1 MKSNDK
7 LRDFD
12 AASND
17 KFKHQITRI
26 GNDVST
32 DAGTLTMEKDM
43 VLEHIKTVTHKN
55 NSLLTRWTLSPHQK
69 QLAKNVEDLQVKAFT
84 DLAEQRNAS
93 LRAVGE
99 TQLKVL
105 REICNGILQ
114 TGRSSIQTAV
124 KKIYMENFMS
134 LMTKMEI
141 LNDQFCEL
149 IEQKMKK
156 LGNAP
161 ASLQDMLLDQVQT
174 LKSKWM
180 NAMDEIYD
188 DFNNILTEK
197 V

>member
-1 MKSNDK
+1 MKTNDNLK
-7 LRDFD
+7 NFD

-26 GNDVST
+26 GNDVSA
-32 DAGTLTMEKDM
+32 DAGTLTLEKNM
-43 VLEHIKTVTHKN
+43 VLEHIKTITHKN
-55 NSLLTRWTLSPHQK
+55 NNLLTRWSLSPHQK
-69 QLAKNVEDLQVKAFT
+69 QLAKNVEELQVKAFT
-84 DLAEQRNAS
+84 DLAEQRNTS

-99 TQLKVL
+99 TQLRVL

-114 TGRSSIQTAV
+114 TGRSSIQAAV
-124 KKIYMENFMS
+124 KKIYMENFIS
-134 LMTKMEI
+134 LLSRMEMM
-141 LNDQFCEL
+141 NDQFCEL
-149 IEQKMKK
+149 IEQKMIK

-180 NAMDEIYD
+180 NAMDSIYD
-188 DFNNILTEK
+188 DFNDILNEK

>member
-1 MKSNDK
+1 MKTNDK
-7 LRDFD
+7 LQNFD
-12 AASND
+12 ATASD
-17 KFKHQITRI
+17 RFKHQISRI
-26 GNDVST
+26 GNDVSA
-32 DAGTLTMEKDM
+32 DAGTLTIEKDM
-43 VLEHIKTVTHKN
+43 VLEHIKVITQRN
-55 NSLLTRWTLSPHQK
+55 NSLLTRWTLSSHQK
-69 QLAKNVEDLQVKAFT
+69 QLAKNVEELQVKAFT

-114 TGRSSIQTAV
+114 TGRSSIQSAV

-134 LMTKMEI
+134 LMTRMEI
-141 LNDQFCEL
+141 LNDQFCDL
-149 IEQKMKK
+149 IGQKLIK
-156 LGNAP
+156 LNDAP
-161 ASLQDMLLDQVQT
+161 APLRDMLMDQVET

>member
-1 MKSNDK
+1 MKTHDK
-7 LRDFD
+7 LQNFD
-12 AASND
+12 ASSSD
-17 KFKHQITRI
+17 KFKHQITSI
-26 GNDVST
+26 GNEVST
-32 DAGTLTMEKDM
+32 NAGTLTMEKDM
-43 VLEHIKTVTHKN
+43 VLEHIKAVTHKN

-69 QLAKNVEDLQVKAFT
+69 QLARNVEEIQVKAFT

-93 LRAVGE
+93 LRTVGKIQYE
-99 TQLKVL
+99 VLK
-105 REICNGILQ
+105 EIGNGILQ

-161 ASLQDMLLDQVQT
+161 ASLQDMLLDQIQT

-180 NAMDEIYD
+180 NAMDSIYD

>member
-1 MKSNDK
+1 MKSNDN
-7 LRDFD
+7 LQNFD
-12 AASND
+12 ASASD
-17 KFKHQITRI
+17 RFKHQITRI
-26 GNDVST
+26 GNDVSS
-32 DAGTLTMEKDM
+32 DAGTLTIEKDM
-43 VLEHIKTVTHKN
+43 VLDHIKAIIQRN

-69 QLAKNVEDLQVKAFT
+69 QLAKNVEELQVKAFT

-114 TGRSSIQTAV
+114 TGRSSIQAAV

-134 LMTKMEI
+134 LMTRMEI

-149 IEQKMKK
+149 ISQKLIK
-156 LGNAP
+156 LDSAP
-161 ASLQDMLLDQVQT
+161 SNLQDMLMDQIQT

-180 NAMDEIYD
+180 NSMDDIYD
-188 DFNNILTEK
+188 DFNKILAEK